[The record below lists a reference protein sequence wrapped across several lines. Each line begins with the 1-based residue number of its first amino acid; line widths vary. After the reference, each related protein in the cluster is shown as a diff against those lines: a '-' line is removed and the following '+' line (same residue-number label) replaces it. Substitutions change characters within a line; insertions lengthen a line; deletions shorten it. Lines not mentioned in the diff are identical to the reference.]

1 MIEVYQLMPSFQTSL
16 EMRENEDFFKER
28 ALSKEIGSVESE
40 LGAQLWS
47 GREWSPGSYIA
58 ACVVL

>member
-40 LGAQLWS
+40 LGAQL
-47 GREWSPGSYIA
+47 
-58 ACVVL
+58 